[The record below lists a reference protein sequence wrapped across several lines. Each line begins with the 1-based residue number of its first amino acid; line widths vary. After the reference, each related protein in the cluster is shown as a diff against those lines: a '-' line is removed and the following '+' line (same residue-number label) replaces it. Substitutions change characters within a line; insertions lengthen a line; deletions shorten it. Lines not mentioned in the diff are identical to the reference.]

1 MSRSAL
7 PTLLALLSLSTLP
20 ACNSPLSLSHSD
32 GVQGDGVS
40 KSESRD
46 VSAFDSIELDGMLK
60 LELTSG
66 PLGKLSL
73 SGDENIL
80 PLIATS
86 VTAGKLVIRQSSP
99 GNSKT
104 PILITLRAPNVSRIA
119 VNGAAKVDVKGL
131 DVPSFALA
139 ASGAADAELT
149 GQVGKL
155 DIDLSGA
162 GRVRAAGLLAK
173 EAHVGLSGAGS
184 VEVNASDKLKAE
196 VSGVG
201 SVRYRGNPPTFEKNV
216 SGLGSVAPLG

>member
-1 MSRSAL
+1 MRRSAL
-7 PTLLALLSLSTLP
+7 PALFALSVCLSSLP
-20 ACNSPLSLSHSD
+20 ACNALVPHAD

-46 VSAFDSIELDGMLK
+46 IPAFDAIELDGILK

-80 PLIATS
+80 PLITTNVS
-86 VTAGKLVIRQSSP
+86 AGKLVIRQSSP
-99 GNSKT
+99 GTSKT
-104 PILITLRAPNVSRIA
+104 PILVTLSAPSVSRIA
-119 VNGAAKVDVKGL
+119 IDGAASVQVKGL
-131 DVPSFALA
+131 DVPSFTLA

-149 GQVGKL
+149 GRVGTL
-155 DIDLSGA
+155 AIDLSGA

-173 EAHVGLSGAGS
+173 EVRVGLSGAGS
-184 VEVNASDKLKAE
+184 VEVNASDKLKAD

-201 SVRYRGNPPTFEKNV
+201 SVRYRGNPATFEKNV
-216 SGLGSVAPLG
+216 AGLGSVAPLG